1 MTVPWMVLPCPV
13 SVNSSVSATGLLA
26 SSAGDLLAIYGKP
39 GMLPPK
45 IAKKDSVF
53 LMIDGAVFEG
63 YSLLELG
70 VSCFLI

>member
-1 MTVPWMVLPCPV
+1 
-13 SVNSSVSATGLLA
+13 LA